1 MTVYQINQKILIM
14 RKTILFLLVLYL
26 FSLSFCSIFYYTV
39 DNFVGIAL
47 LLGAPL
53 LHSSY
58 LFGALRKKEPSKII
72 LFLVSLLSMLFMTI
86 SFIGS
91 GWGTNTFYP
100 MLLISLFVLSLCFSS
115 GFLSFGDSKNL
126 FTVLIG
132 DTLGFGII
140 IFGTLLNLSRY
151 WELHIFVLLFYMAI
165 ILGFLASKLLRNKL
179 ITS

>member
-1 MTVYQINQKILIM
+1 MKNAIS
-14 RKTILFLLVLYL
+14 FLLILYL
-26 FSLSFCSIFYYTV
+26 FSLSFYSIFYYKV

-58 LFGALRKKEPSKII
+58 LFGALRRKEPSKII

-91 GWGTNTFYP
+91 GWEANTFYP

-115 GFLSFGDSKNL
+115 GFLSFGDGKNL

-132 DTLGFGII
+132 DTLGLGII
-140 IFGTLLNLSRY
+140 VFGTLLNLSRY

-165 ILGFLASKLLRNKL
+165 ILGFLASKLLRNKP

>member
-1 MTVYQINQKILIM
+1 
-14 RKTILFLLVLYL
+14 
-26 FSLSFCSIFYYTV
+26 
-39 DNFVGIAL
+39 
-47 LLGAPL
+47 
-53 LHSSY
+53 
-58 LFGALRKKEPSKII
+58 
-72 LFLVSLLSMLFMTI
+72 MLFMTT

-91 GWGTNTFYP
+91 GWEANTFYP

-140 IFGTLLNLSRY
+140 IFGTLLNLSTHR
-151 WELHIFVLLFYMAI
+151 ELHIFLILFYLAI
-165 ILGFLASKLLRNKL
+165 ILGFLASKLLRNKP

>member
-1 MTVYQINQKILIM
+1 
-14 RKTILFLLVLYL
+14 
-26 FSLSFCSIFYYTV
+26 
-39 DNFVGIAL
+39 
-47 LLGAPL
+47 
-53 LHSSY
+53 
-58 LFGALRKKEPSKII
+58 
-72 LFLVSLLSMLFMTI
+72 MTI

-115 GFLSFGDSKNL
+115 GFFSFGDSKNL

-151 WELHIFVLLFYMAI
+151 WELHIFVLLFYAAI
-165 ILGFLASKLLRNKL
+165 ILGFLASKLLRNKP
-179 ITS
+179 IAS

>member
-1 MTVYQINQKILIM
+1 M

-100 MLLISLFVLSLCFSS
+100 MLLISLFVLS
-115 GFLSFGDSKNL
+115 FGDSKNL

>member
-1 MTVYQINQKILIM
+1 MK
-14 RKTILFLLVLYL
+14 KAILFLLILYL
-26 FSLSFCSIFYYTV
+26 FSLSFYSIFYYKI
-39 DNFVGIAL
+39 DHFAGIAL

-53 LHSSY
+53 LHISY
-58 LFGALRKKEPSKII
+58 LFELLRGKEPSRII
-72 LFLVSLLSMLFMTI
+72 LFLVSFLSMLFMTI

-91 GWGTNTFYP
+91 GWGAKTFHP
-100 MLLISLFVLSLCFSS
+100 MLLISLFILSLCFSS